1 MRLYLET
8 IKDDMTDIEKKAA
21 KLQNT
26 IFMCYTTIE
35 ILLAIVLPIW
45 AWGWKIGL
53 VVIIA
58 LTNLLNLVAVLKRLI
73 VVMNARPAAAPSMK
87 GGRIVIP

>member
-1 MRLYLET
+1 
-8 IKDDMTDIEKKAA
+8 MTDIEKKAA

-58 LTNLLNLVAVLKRLI
+58 LTNLLNLVVLVKRLI
-73 VVMNARPAAAPSMK
+73 LVMTTRPAAAPVSRP

>member
-1 MRLYLET
+1 
-8 IKDDMTDIEKKAA
+8 MTDMQKKAA

-35 ILLAIVLPIW
+35 IIFILVVPIYLWGWLRGLLVASGLTSAMHIVL
-45 AWGWKIGL
+45 L
-53 VVIIA
+53 
-58 LTNLLNLVAVLKRLI
+58 LKRLI
-73 VVMNARPAAAPSMK
+73 LVMTTRPAAAPVSRP